1 MAGPP
6 INNSESA
13 RAQSEEILAH
23 DLNRQMRLLLAKV
36 LIALVYG
43 LDVRRHSLVW
53 GGREGDSLSL
63 S

>member
-23 DLNRQMRLLLAKV
+23 DLKRQMRLLLAKV

-43 LDVRRHSLVW
+43 LDVWRHSLELD
-53 GGREGDSLSL
+53 GREVGSLA
-63 S
+63 

>member
-13 RAQSEEILAH
+13 RAQSKEILAH
-23 DLNRQMRLLLAKV
+23 DLKRQMRLLLAKV

-43 LDVRRHSLVW
+43 LDVRRHSLELD
-53 GGREGDSLSL
+53 GREVGSLA
-63 S
+63 